1 MDGVDARG
9 TAPCARDYNKKW
21 IRNTRITFNLSDAN
35 HDGKLNADEFYV
47 FLHPEESGV
56 NAKLVQHLITQD
68 VRDHDKDRDGKLN
81 FTEFFEG
88 MYNEL
93 EEHSV
98 VGGGGSRFRSNS
110 CTFSPTHFVGIRTS
124 LKTLSDADKY

>member
-1 MDGVDARG
+1 MNVSVSGWTGWTRV
-9 TAPCARDYNKKW
+9 APCARDYNKKW
-21 IRNTRITFNLSDAN
+21 ISNTHITFNLSDAN

-56 NAKLVQHLITQD
+56 NDKLVQHLIKQD
-68 VRDHDKDRDGKLN
+68 VRDHDRDRDGKLN

-98 VGGGGSRFRSNS
+98 AGVVARPFAL
-110 CTFSPTHFVGIRTS
+110 TYTHTHFIRIRTI
-124 LKTLSDADKY
+124 L

>member
-1 MDGVDARG
+1 MSGWTGR
-9 TAPCARDYNKKW
+9 TREEPCARDYNKKW

-35 HDGKLNADEFYV
+35 HDGRLNADEFYV

-98 VGGGGSRFRSNS
+98 AGAVARPF
-110 CTFSPTHFVGIRTS
+110 TLTYTHTQLIRIRTM
-124 LKTLSDADKY
+124 LNLDGY